1 VPARAPNVAG
11 SGAVDSVNGETGVV
25 TLDAADVGA
34 QPSDSDLTAIAAL
47 TTTAFGRALLELAD
61 AAAGR
66 TALGLGTAATSAT
79 GDFDAAGSAAAAQA
93 ASQPLDSDLTAIAA
107 LTTTSFGRSLLE
119 AANAAALRT
128 LAGTVIGTDVQAYD
142 ADLAA
147 IAGLTSAADKLP
159 YFTGSGT
166 AALADLTSAGRALID
181 DADASAQRTTLGVDA
196 ALGYVNH
203 GSTAGTSRPSTYG
216 AVLWVGSVEPTNA
229 TNGDV
234 WVDTT

>member
-1 VPARAPNVAG
+1 MPARAPNVAG